1 MTLAEQCISLKT
13 RRKTEFKHNHL
24 WLSKLH
30 NYDGNLHKYTKTPF
44 SKLKR
49 YDKIKEYKGR
59 YVKRKR
65 LGRRFK
71 VVFLDNTAN
80 GINML
85 ARLVRHRKLH

>member
-1 MTLAEQCISLKT
+1 MNSEQKREILA
-13 RRKTEFKHNHL
+13 R
-24 WLSKLH
+24 LSKLH

-80 GINML
+80 GIDML